1 MPTRKQKEV
10 AELLRR
16 EVSSIL
22 LHKLK
27 DPRMGFVTVTRV
39 EAARDLR
46 SATVYVTVRGS
57 DAELEDTL
65 EGLSHAGGY
74 IQHLLAERLPLRF
87 TPVLSFEQDEELLE
101 AQRINRLIDE
111 VRKEDKSVE

>member
-10 AELLRR
+10 SELLRR

-22 LHKLK
+22 LHRLN

-39 EAARDLR
+39 EVTRDLR
-46 SATVYVTVRGS
+46 SATVFVTVRGS
-57 DAELEDTL
+57 TEELESTL
-65 EGLSHAGGY
+65 DGLSHAGGY
-74 IQHLLAERLPLRF
+74 IQRLLGERLPLRF

-101 AQRINRLIDE
+101 AQRINRLIDD
-111 VRKEDKSVE
+111 VREEDRSVE